1 MDGTSNLTLLLQAI
15 NAFGIVGVL
24 AFMLLA
30 FYRGELIPK
39 VILDRILAIYE
50 KQLQEMAE
58 RILTRIDEINI
69 NGSHM

>member
-69 NGSHM
+69 NGSHK